1 MALARVLLGY
11 PSLAY
16 DPEVQN
22 ALNKLRKDRCGDI
35 CELISQGYEDL
46 MAKAKILQISEGPL
60 TAQDSTQ
67 DDNSMIV
74 HSDLTEAD
82 DTSSGGMLHL
92 EIMVEDAMKAAI

>member
-46 MAKAKILQISEGPL
+46 MAKAKILQISEGQL
-60 TAQDSTQ
+60 TAQVSTQ